1 MMRSRSGRSS
11 KVRSRADDGDLF
23 AWEARWVLA
32 AMFPRDQEAE
42 EDVQSA
48 EAEGHESVAA
58 RRDEKCERADGEEAG
73 AHGGEQRDREC
84 AAGDHTGAIEKQPER
99 GHQGREA
106 EMG

>member
-1 MMRSRSGRSS
+1 MTEICLRG
-11 KVRSRADDGDLF
+11 
-23 AWEARWVLA
+23 EARWVLA

-58 RRDEKCERADGEEAG
+58 CRDEKCERADGEEAG

-84 AAGDHTGAIEKQPER
+84 AAGDHTGAMR
-99 GHQGREA
+99 MARARASGA
-106 EMG
+106 